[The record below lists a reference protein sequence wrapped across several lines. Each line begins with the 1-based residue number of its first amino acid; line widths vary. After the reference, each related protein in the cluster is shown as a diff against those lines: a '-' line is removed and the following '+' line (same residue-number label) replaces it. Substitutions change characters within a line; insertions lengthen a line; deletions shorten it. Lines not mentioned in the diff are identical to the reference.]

1 MFFMDGRHGLG
12 KNEDF
17 VRCLW
22 YFFFYINRPW
32 WVWLHLWTSASVWVK
47 PEAMHERLSRRSP
60 CLPPSFRD
68 MKHTP
73 NILVFYWD
81 VCLVFGSFFGVSLC
95 NTFATNSLQYFI
107 SIFGHFLWHGCC
119 IRFDFWNNVLFSE
132 LNGLFCMYVD
142 YVVVHHS
149 CPPGALRGGFL
160 GAVSLLFKARDS
172 QGSDSSELTSRKHIR
187 CPMSQ
192 PQPVWNVFQLGVNP

>member
-1 MFFMDGRHGLG
+1 
-12 KNEDF
+12 
-17 VRCLW
+17 
-22 YFFFYINRPW
+22 
-32 WVWLHLWTSASVWVK
+32 
-47 PEAMHERLSRRSP
+47 MHERLSRHSP

-73 NILVFYWD
+73 NVLVFYRD
-81 VCLVFGSFFGVSLC
+81 ILLVFESFFWCVSLE
-95 NTFATNSLQYFI
+95 YFCYKFPA
-107 SIFGHFLWHGCC
+107 IFHLDLWSFLCHGCC

-192 PQPVWNVFQLGVNP
+192 LQPVWDVSQLGVNL

>member
-1 MFFMDGRHGLG
+1 MSLVLFFISTDLG
-12 KNEDF
+12 GFGCICEPA
-17 VRCLW
+17 L
-22 YFFFYINRPW
+22 
-32 WVWLHLWTSASVWVK
+32 ASVWVK

-73 NILVFYWD
+73 NVLVFYRD
-81 VCLVFGSFFGVSLC
+81 ILLVFGSFFWCVSLE
-95 NTFATNSLQYFI
+95 NSCYKFPA
-107 SIFGHFLWHGCC
+107 IFHLNLWSFFMSWLLHKIWFLK
-119 IRFDFWNNVLFSE
+119 NNVLFSE

>member
-1 MFFMDGRHGLG
+1 
-12 KNEDF
+12 
-17 VRCLW
+17 
-22 YFFFYINRPW
+22 
-32 WVWLHLWTSASVWVK
+32 
-47 PEAMHERLSRRSP
+47 MHERLSRRSP

-73 NILVFYWD
+73 NVLVFYWD
-81 VCLVFGSFFGVSLC
+81 IVLVFGSFFLVCLFGILLLQIPCNISSRSLV
-95 NTFATNSLQYFI
+95 
-107 SIFGHFLWHGCC
+107 IFLCHGCC

-192 PQPVWNVFQLGVNP
+192 PQPVWNVFQLGVNLLFLWYLFGFISYQSFKLQKLIHNRTPWVSTML